1 MTDAECA
8 SFLQWALPRLGR
20 RWAGYRKVRGLV
32 ARRIA
37 RRLRL
42 LGIEDL
48 AGYRARLA
56 SDPSEW
62 QELDALLGIP
72 ISRFHRDRGV
82 FETIALDVLPTLA
95 RAARDARRT
104 TLSCWSAG
112 CASGEEPYT
121 IAILWRAR
129 VRQAFPTLTLGI
141 VATDCD
147 PVLIERARAGCYRES
162 SLKELPVDLRA
173 AAFERRNDH
182 WCVRPEYRNVDFLR
196 QDLREAMPDGPFDLV
211 LLRNVIATYYAPEV
225 QREVIGRIG
234 SRMRAGAALVLGVH
248 ESLPERTPGFAAW
261 PAARGVFRRSGD

>member
-1 MTDAECA
+1 MTDAECP

-20 RWAGYRKVRGLV
+20 RWAGYRKVRGLT

-37 RRLRL
+37 RRLRPP
-42 LGIEDL
+42 GIEDL
-48 AGYRARLA
+48 AGY
-56 SDPSEW
+56 
-62 QELDALLGIP
+62 
-72 ISRFHRDRGV
+72 
-82 FETIALDVLPTLA
+82 
-95 RAARDARRT
+95 
-104 TLSCWSAG
+104 
-112 CASGEEPYT
+112 
-121 IAILWRAR
+121 R

-182 WCVRPEYRNVDFLR
+182 WCVRPEYRNVDCLR

-211 LLRNVIATYYAPEV
+211 LLRNVIATYCAPEV
-225 QREVIGRIG
+225 QREVIGSIG

-261 PAARGVFRRSGD
+261 PAARGVFRRSVG